1 MAISLWFVKNQDS
14 IKPWTTVV
22 LVVVAQCLLYIYAHK
37 WGPLLEKKA
46 ERGLDMSIPPTWP
59 WKRIFVV
66 SSIKLEI
73 RILIKRFNSQS
84 QRISPV
90 HHTLH
95 GIFWYTSDFWVPIFK
110 LWTGLWQNKW
120 WFTNFWVYRS
130 IFNPH
135 PQSTEEWILRHI
147 YNFSGRIHDS
157 C

>member
-14 IKPWTTVV
+14 IKPWTAVV

-46 ERGLDMSIPPTWP
+46 ERGLDMSLPPTWP

-73 RILIKRFNSQS
+73 RIPIKRFNSQW

-95 GIFWYTSDFWVPIFK
+95 CIFWYTSDLGVPIFK
-110 LWTGLWQNKW
+110 LWTGLC
-120 WFTNFWVYRS
+120 FSHFWVYRS
-130 IFNPH
+130 LLTHIHRAPKNGSWGFTVEHDFNGH
-135 PQSTEEWILRHI
+135 
-147 YNFSGRIHDS
+147 
-157 C
+157 